1 MASKYP
7 NVAPGEIVP
16 GGFTYPNNAQ
26 VVGDDLY
33 IRDINGKEVS
43 GRQVDNGDKITV
55 LDVSYSRQL
64 TLVQYPAGS
73 VVRQGYVRNIPSII
87 KYYNQGQWH
96 NGSTPEEVLD
106 ENGEHLGSL
115 KPYESA
121 TPLYKENG
129 MTHVV
134 YETDKGMNTKSGY
147 VRYEGSAPTIT
158 TIPTP
163 STSGAQKI
171 VYGSSGKGRQLAAYK
186 LGNGRNSLVLVCAV
200 HGWEDNWPADGIELV
215 KIGNSVVEYFANN
228 VPSNF
233 SLYVIPIAN
242 PDGLSEGYTNN
253 GPGRCTIVGGVDINR
268 DFPLGFTPHGT
279 SRYWTGDAPLSV
291 PESRNLR
298 DFIQGVKNNT
308 SGEMIVI
315 DLHGWEG
322 AAIGNAEV
330 GQYFRN
336 QFGFEQRSGY
346 GEDRGFLIAWA
357 KSIGAKS
364 ALIELPTN
372 TYSHSDVVNDGYSQK
387 IINAVKNLMS
397 ANGSANNV
405 NGWVPDGAKWYYYE
419 NGSMVTGW
427 KQVDKIWY
435 YLGSDGVMVTGWKQL
450 GGVWYYLQPSGAM
463 ATGWLTL
470 GDKTYYLDGSGHM
483 LIGEQTIDRIKYTF
497 NSSGELILN
506 DPAPDIPGFQT
517 LEEID
522 NSIRNILTNHFGFSA
537 SIDTDKPIA
546 RLITPNATIEASVGT
561 THTFSKEGDAFNLTV
576 TNNEFSMETGD
587 ALLPIKFVADYQ
599 KQITGLAASIKFGV
613 ISLKLDIDGSVEMKI
628 SMKTN
633 VAVVIEKVK
642 YLKIKITPNKNIHP
656 KITNELLQSSF
667 EESHKYLPSP
677 IKNEYKIMLN
687 LELYLVFALT
697 VVIVTAETI
706 YNIYKAFKLS
716 I

>member
-26 VVGDDLY
+26 VVGDDIY

-43 GRQVDNGDKITV
+43 GRQVDNGDHITV

-73 VVRQGYVRNIPSII
+73 VVRQGYVKNVPSLI

-106 ENGEHLGSL
+106 ENGGHLGSL

-171 VYGSSGKGRQLAAYK
+171 VYGTSGKGRELAAYRI
-186 LGNGRNSLVLVCAV
+186 GYGRNSLVLVCAV

-215 KIGNSVVEYFANN
+215 KIGNSVIEHFANN
-228 VPSNF
+228 VPSDF
-233 SLYVIPIAN
+233 SLYVIPAAN

-268 DFPLGFTPHGT
+268 DFPLGFTPHGI

-298 DFIQGVKNNT
+298 DFIQGIKNNT

-322 AAIGNAEV
+322 AAIGNPEI
-330 GQYFRN
+330 GQYFRK
-336 QFGFEQRSGY
+336 QFGFGQRSGY
-346 GEDRGFLIAWA
+346 GEDRGFLIGWA

-372 TYSHSDVVNDGYSQK
+372 TYSHSDVVNGRYAQK
-387 IINAVKNLMS
+387 VINALSNITNS
-397 ANGSANNV
+397 NV
-405 NGWVPDGAKWYYYE
+405 
-419 NGSMVTGW
+419 TF
-427 KQVDKIWY
+427 
-435 YLGSDGVMVTGWKQL
+435 
-450 GGVWYYLQPSGAM
+450 
-463 ATGWLTL
+463 
-470 GDKTYYLDGSGHM
+470 DKTYSQAM
-483 LIGEQTIDRIKYTF
+483 ECIR
-497 NSSGELILN
+497 SIL
-506 DPAPDIPGFQT
+506 
-517 LEEID
+517 LEI
-522 NSIRNILTNHFGFSA
+522 GFSWKVDFN
-537 SIDTDKPIA
+537 IPIGPINIGNYE
-546 RLITPNATIEASVGT
+546 LTASVGT
-561 THTFSKEGDAFNLTV
+561 SSTVSTGNGKVFNFSV
-576 TNNEFSMETGD
+576 TNNKVSLVPSDFPITKYIAIKNHLDSIASKIGYGNISVTINSKLELIIEFEVK
-587 ALLPIKFVADYQ
+587 AK
-599 KQITGLAASIKFGV
+599 
-613 ISLKLDIDGSVEMKI
+613 
-628 SMKTN
+628 KTPPMVTDN
-633 VAVVIEKVK
+633 V
-642 YLKIKITPNKNIHP
+642 YCKITITTNKDSSNK
-656 KITNELLQSSF
+656 KIYENAYNELLEFSYPSNTRIAVAILIAIIAVF
-667 EESHKYLPSP
+667 KSH
-677 IKNEYKIMLN
+677 
-687 LELYLVFALT
+687 ELTPRALT
-697 VVIVTAETI
+697 P
-706 YNIYKAFKLS
+706 
-716 I
+716 